1 MTYRQ
6 RTKKEPSARGDYIIT
21 LTRGFVKFFSV
32 VGSDKSAVL
41 LCWGFVGFSEGLVL
55 LTA

>member
-21 LTRGFVKFFSV
+21 LTRGFVKFFRLWEV
-32 VGSDKSAVL
+32 IKVRFGYVGDLWDFQKALS
-41 LCWGFVGFSEGLVL
+41 C
-55 LTA
+55 